1 MISALCILYSAP
13 FLHTASKAPCRSA
26 KTAMP
31 YLLLATP
38 SQVFSIKGSRACE
51 AFFFFFCDMHLGFS
65 LWKKIFSLKMFVAF
79 FNIILSMILPNISDR
94 DIVPKE
100 LDDKILYQVFLG
112 KFDFLFSR
120 VLTSTH
126 KNNLPTW
133 GGQGIEITAH
143 LHFLQALQLYIRAY
157 IILWLALCALCWRKS
172 QKI

>member
-1 MISALCILYSAP
+1 MQISKNCDAI
-13 FLHTASKAPCRSA
+13 F
-26 KTAMP
+26 
-31 YLLLATP
+31 ATCNP
-38 SQVFSIKGSRACE
+38 LTSFFYQRQQSLWGI
-51 AFFFFFCDMHLGFS
+51 FFFFCDMHLGFS

-79 FNIILSMILPNISDR
+79 FSIILSMILPNISDR